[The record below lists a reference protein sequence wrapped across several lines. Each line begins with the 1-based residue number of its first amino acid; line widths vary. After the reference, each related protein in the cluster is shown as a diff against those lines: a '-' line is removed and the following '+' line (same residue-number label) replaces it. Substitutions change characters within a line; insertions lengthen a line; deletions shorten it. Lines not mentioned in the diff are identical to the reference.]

1 MKIIIIGSGKGSNAE
16 AIIQSKKNNLLGNT
30 EITSI
35 ISDKADSGIL
45 EIAKRYKIKS
55 NYYDA
60 GQSVF
65 LEDNFE
71 NSWIKKI
78 DLLNPDLIV
87 LAGFMKILK
96 PTFIESVNYKIIN
109 LHPSLLPSFKGLN
122 AIERAFKKGVKIA
135 GCTVHWVNEGVDEGK
150 IIAQAPVRIMEND
163 SLDMVKSRI
172 HAAEH
177 ILLPET
183 IRNLSI
189 KYSDS

>member
-16 AIIQSKKNNLLGNT
+16 AIIQSKENNLLGNT

-96 PTFIESVNYKIIN
+96 PTFIESVNYNIIN

-135 GCTVHWVNEGVDEGK
+135 GCTVHWVNEGVDQGK

>member
-96 PTFIESVNYKIIN
+96 PTFIESVNYNIIN